1 MFQKWRIELENYLKM
16 ELANGKIH
24 TPHYLHPALPETL
37 KLTRGRIMYMRDQIK
52 SWDDIKECA
61 TYAAKRMIR
70 RKTAMTEKQLVDYTM
85 GVLRAESIALKAVN
99 QCLSLVVSTTNG

>member
-1 MFQKWRIELENYLKM
+1 M

-24 TPHYLHPALPETL
+24 TPHYLHPVLPETL
-37 KLTRGRIMYMRDQIK
+37 KRTRGRIMYMRDEIK

-61 TYAAKRMIR
+61 SYAAKQMVGR
-70 RKTAMTEKQLVDYTM
+70 RTIMTEKQLVDYTM